1 MGEPEQTDGLRLQV
15 RDAEDLQILSS
26 LLQDALIAA
35 ADMHYDEAGKAFFL
49 VCNRFCWEKPPLAG
63 LSDQPAPIYA
73 RAMCGVRVG
82 AVTKVRRK
90 GFAADQKTAG
100 FYNLLS
106 ISYENNAG
114 KLDWVFSGV
123 ARVQM
128 QIDRLEIVLAD
139 LGPDHPAFAKPGH
152 DSPAG

>member
-1 MGEPEQTDGLRLQV
+1 
-15 RDAEDLQILSS
+15 
-26 LLQDALIAA
+26 
-35 ADMHYDEAGKAFFL
+35 
-49 VCNRFCWEKPPLAG
+49 
-63 LSDQPAPIYA
+63 
-73 RAMCGVRVG
+73 MCGVRVG